1 MPRLIRQAFA
11 NRIRQSRDLQVFL
24 EDFREVTGLNIRF
37 LDPLG
42 HHGDGESEVFN
53 CSLCRHLHTTPNGTQ
68 LCLRFTQ
75 RLLEE
80 TAPEGSTLQCDA
92 GLYESVVPLNAG
104 GQCVGYFVFGPT
116 AMPERRRTDLNR
128 ARHLLARIGVV
139 LTEAGLADLQADAPL
154 ASRNRQEALRRL
166 VAVWV
171 EHFARALTHQLVNPA
186 ASLPSAVAQA
196 CRLIRAH
203 AAEELSVDRVAK
215 AVGLSVGHLSRQFHH
230 STGLRLVEY
239 IARVRLEQATE
250 LIVAGRQPI
259 TEIAF
264 ACGFRSLSQ
273 FNRTFRRLTGRSP
286 REWRA
291 ADETQPDRHRLKVA
305 AVSLLNA

>member
-1 MPRLIRQAFA
+1 MPHLIRQAFA
-11 NRIRQSRDLQVFL
+11 NRIRQDRELLVFL
-24 EDFREVTGLNIRF
+24 EDFREITGLNIRF

-42 HHGDGESEVFN
+42 HHGDGENKVFN
-53 CSLCRHLHTTPNGTQ
+53 CNLCRHLHTTPTGTQ
-68 LCLRFTQ
+68 LCQRFTQ

-80 TAPEGSTLQCDA
+80 SAPEGSTLQCDA
-92 GLYESVVPLNAG
+92 GLFESVVPLNAG

-116 AMPERRRTDLNR
+116 AIPERSRTDLNR
-128 ARHLLARIGVV
+128 ARHLLARAGVI
-139 LTEAGLADLQADAPL
+139 LTETDLADLQTDAPL
-154 ASRNRQEALRRL
+154 ASRQRQEAIRRL
-166 VAVWV
+166 VVAWV

-196 CRLIRAH
+196 CRLVRAH
-203 AAEELSVDRVAK
+203 VAEELRVDRVAK
-215 AVGLSVGHLSRQFHH
+215 AVGLSAGHLSRQFHH

-239 IARVRLEQATE
+239 IARVRLERATE

-291 ADETQPDRHRLKVA
+291 ADGMPPDRHRLQGA
-305 AVSLLNA
+305 AESIRNA